1 MLEGFYHL
9 FAHRSVGA
17 IITDAVDIIVV
28 TYVVYRALLV
38 LRGTRA
44 MQMGT
49 GIGVIFIVY
58 VVSKW
63 AGLITLFNLLNALLS
78 SFILIVVVVFQNDIR
93 RGLMRV
99 GARAFFGGLSRQ
111 QESRVIDE
119 VVAAGTELARHR
131 IGALIAFEQD
141 ANLDE
146 FVVGQ
151 GTVIDAA
158 VQRELLVSLFLPDS
172 LNKLHDGAVII
183 RNLRVAKAG
192 VFFPMPDTK
201 VLDKSLGSR
210 HRAALGIT
218 EETDAVVVVVSEERG
233 SISFCF
239 NGNIV
244 TNLDG
249 TSLRQALLG
258 LFGQRGRSR
267 TRGGAQRRSGTVM
280 QTSTGS
286 YRIFRLV
293 GPIRDCARGSLH
305 RAPRAAAKRRRSRP
319 RRGTRGQSASMG
331 SGSRCLGRGRCPLPN
346 QSRRPRPHQHPS
358 RGHGSERS
366 DRVDLGYQLRSL
378 VVENLNLKILS
389 FGFALVLYSMV
400 HGSQDAQRS
409 LLLSV
414 VTLTP
419 HDDNRVLMTPIPPQI
434 HVTVRGPRQMLDDL
448 RADDIGSVQID
459 LRNGKETRVTFLPS
473 MVPVPPGVNVEQD
486 RILRQ
491 STSRGRTS

>member
-1 MLEGFYHL
+1 MLELLEGFLHL
-9 FAHRSVGA
+9 FSHRPIGA
-17 IITDAVDIIVV
+17 VLTDVADILVV

-44 MQMGT
+44 MQMGM
-49 GIGVIFIVY
+49 GLGVIGLVY

-78 SFILIVVVVFQNDIR
+78 SAVLIVVVVFQNDIR

-99 GARAFFGGLSRQ
+99 GARAFFGGLARQ
-111 QESRVIDE
+111 QESKAIDE
-119 VVAAGTELARHR
+119 VVAAATELARHR

-151 GTVIDAA
+151 GTPIDAA
-158 VQRELLVSLFLPDS
+158 VQRELLVTLFLPES

-233 SISFCF
+233 NISFCF

-258 LFGQRGRSR
+258 LFGQRARNK
-267 TRGGAQRRSGTVM
+267 RGGAKTGFARAGSVLQTGTGTFRITPAMVEGM
-280 QTSTGS
+280 PQSSRGQVPGDGKRTSEAPPPPAPREGTGS
-286 YRIFRLV
+286 HVLPPPSVRGDGVPPKSEGKEPSLV
-293 GPIRDCARGSLH
+293 TRPMAPAKPIDAVKPIPSPPGP
-305 RAPRAAAKRRRSRP
+305 PRP
-319 RRGTRGQSASMG
+319 R
-331 SGSRCLGRGRCPLPN
+331 
-346 QSRRPRPHQHPS
+346 
-358 RGHGSERS
+358 E
-366 DRVDLGYQLRSL
+366 D
-378 VVENLNLKILS
+378 
-389 FGFALVLYSMV
+389 
-400 HGSQDAQRS
+400 
-409 LLLSV
+409 
-414 VTLTP
+414 
-419 HDDNRVLMTPIPPQI
+419 
-434 HVTVRGPRQMLDDL
+434 
-448 RADDIGSVQID
+448 
-459 LRNGKETRVTFLPS
+459 
-473 MVPVPPGVNVEQD
+473 
-486 RILRQ
+486 
-491 STSRGRTS
+491 